1 MEGANRNIEIKC
13 RCADLE
19 VVREKALAMGAAEKG
34 VLLQEDVFFRAPR
47 ARLKLRVVEG
57 GRAELISYR
66 RPDVTGTRG
75 CDYVVVPAADPALL
89 EEALSHALERDGAV
103 RKRRRLLLLG
113 NTRIHLDE
121 VEGLGPSW
129 NWRRS
134 CPDDPTGKGARRW
147 KAWPGGWASTRWMP
161 FRSLTW
167 NCSGERPKR
176 ADPRS

>member
-121 VEGLGPSW
+121 VEGLGAFVELETVLSG
-129 NWRRS
+129 RS
-134 CPDDPTGKGARRW
+134 DGEGREEMESVARGLGLDPMDAVPVPYLELLRGKAEKG
-147 KAWPGGWASTRWMP
+147 
-161 FRSLTW
+161 
-167 NCSGERPKR
+167 
-176 ADPRS
+176 